1 MIEFFLIK
9 LVFFTLIWFEFYLK
23 LTYIDIVINY
33 GGVEMVV
40 RHNIPKKF
48 QPIIRDDS
56 GSRRL
61 RLSRLARETGTQK
74 QFLMEKIFD
83 AGIRAVEE
91 IINRA
96 EEI

>member
-1 MIEFFLIK
+1 
-9 LVFFTLIWFEFYLK
+9 
-23 LTYIDIVINY
+23 
-33 GGVEMVV
+33 MVV
-40 RHNIPKKF
+40 QRNVPKKF

-61 RLSRLARETGTQK
+61 RLSRLARETGIQK

-91 IINRA
+91 IVNRA
-96 EEI
+96 GDV

>member
-1 MIEFFLIK
+1 MGVAMI
-9 LVFFTLIWFEFYLK
+9 
-23 LTYIDIVINY
+23 
-33 GGVEMVV
+33 V
-40 RHNIPKKF
+40 RHNMPKKF

-61 RLSRLARETGTQK
+61 RLSRLAQETGTQK

-83 AGIRAVEE
+83 AGIRVVEE
-91 IINRA
+91 IINRV